1 MATRLVLHIGV
12 QKSGTTYLQHML
24 RERVDELTG
33 IGVDYPLPPTGPR
46 PVGRNY
52 HEFATYGLLGTEYP
66 WVGQDQ
72 AAAERGSWERLL
84 GQVNAAP
91 GTSIVSPEALS
102 VVRTDAAREIV
113 DALGVDDIQ
122 VVITA
127 RHLGKLLPSV
137 WQQHLRNGHA
147 MGFGSYL
154 ERLARIRDRGW
165 PEIEKDHEAHLWRAF
180 ALGRLAHRWA
190 GIVGAERVTLV
201 ANPGSPAD
209 LLWHRFLE
217 AIGLGDATEHL
228 SPPDTTTTVHS
239 GVTAA
244 EASVLRSVN
253 TRLGA
258 TDWPRGVKGN
268 LRQHLIGAFAERDSR
283 GPRLA
288 IPPRYREQV
297 AQWSADDVAD
307 LRESGVRV
315 VGDIDELCFT
325 GAREPEEPTSTEVA
339 DAAGT
344 AAVAAA
350 TWSDPNTPTTSEA
363 PEPAGA
369 QAHSRGRTWFGGR
382 GRR

>member
-24 RERVDELTG
+24 RERVDELTA
-33 IGVDYPLPPTGPR
+33 IGVDYPLPPTGRR

-52 HEFATYGLLGTEYP
+52 HEFATYGFLGTEYP
-66 WVGQDQ
+66 WVSEDR

-84 GQVNAAP
+84 GQVAAAP
-91 GTSIVSPEALS
+91 ATSIVSPEALS
-102 VVRTDAAREIV
+102 VVRAEAAREIV
-113 DALGVDDIQ
+113 DALGVTDIQ

-127 RHLGKLLPSV
+127 RGLGKLLPSV
-137 WQQHLRNGHA
+137 WQQHLRNGRA
-147 MGFGSYL
+147 TSFAAYL
-154 ERLARIRDRGW
+154 EKLAGIRDRGW
-165 PEIEKDHEAHLWRAF
+165 PTIEKDHESHLWRAF
-180 ALGRLAHRWA
+180 ALGRLAHRWSS
-190 GIVGAERVTLV
+190 IVGADRVTLV

-217 AIGLGDATEHL
+217 AIGLDGTADRL
-228 SPPDTTTTVHS
+228 SPPDTATTVHS

-244 EASVLRSVN
+244 EAGVLKSVN
-253 TRLGA
+253 ARLAA
-258 TDWPRGVKGN
+258 TDWPGGVRGN

-297 AQWSADDVAD
+297 AQWSADDLED

-315 VGDIDELCFT
+315 VGDIAELRYT
-325 GAREPEEPTSTEVA
+325 ADREPPEPTSAEVA

-344 AAVAAA
+344 ATLAAA
-350 TWSDPNTPTTSEA
+350 TWSDPTPASAEA
-363 PEPAGA
+363 PAPSDRRARGWL
-369 QAHSRGRTWFGGR
+369 RGRA
-382 GRR
+382 RR